1 MLLEDVVK
9 GREGQEELLSS
20 HLGRFV
26 LNVEVVEGFSRDSLT
41 HVSLESES
49 FICDGVKTSSCRDLA
64 FIL

>member
-1 MLLEDVVK
+1 
-9 GREGQEELLSS
+9 
-20 HLGRFV
+20 
-26 LNVEVVEGFSRDSLT
+26 VEGLSRDSLT